1 MVFSDVRSSGLVRV
15 FSRALAMIH
24 IVLADDHAIVREG
37 FRALIERE
45 PDMEIAAE
53 CASLAEVEL
62 ALVTVPADV
71 LVLDISMRDGSGL
84 ALLDSLRSRFVRL
97 RIVMMSMHE
106 GEAYVTEAFARGADG
121 YITKAAAPD
130 ELIEGIRAVMSGQRN
145 HRSTDIATRSR
156 TLKRDP
162 AELLTTREREV
173 FLALAQGRTPKQVA
187 AELGI
192 SVKTA
197 YVHRA
202 NVLAKLVARDD
213 RELYRVALE
222 GGWLGT

>member
-1 MVFSDVRSSGLVRV
+1 MLDRLDAV
-15 FSRALAMIH
+15 IH
-24 IVLADDHAIVREG
+24 IILADDHAIVREG

-45 PDMEIAAE
+45 ADMAIAAE

-62 ALVTVPADV
+62 ALVTVAADV

-84 ALLDSLRSRFVRL
+84 AALASLRSRFLRL
-97 RIVMMSMHE
+97 RILMLSMHE

-121 YITKAAAPD
+121 YITKAVAPE
-130 ELIEGIRAVMSGQRN
+130 ELIAGIRAVLSGQRN
-145 HRSTDIATRSR
+145 HRSTDIAGRSQ
-156 TLKRDP
+156 TSMRDP
-162 AELLTTREREV
+162 AELLTVREREV
-173 FLALAQGRTPKQVA
+173 FIALAQGRTPKQVA
-187 AELGI
+187 ADLGI
-192 SVKTA
+192 SVKTT

-213 RELYRVALE
+213 RELYRIALE